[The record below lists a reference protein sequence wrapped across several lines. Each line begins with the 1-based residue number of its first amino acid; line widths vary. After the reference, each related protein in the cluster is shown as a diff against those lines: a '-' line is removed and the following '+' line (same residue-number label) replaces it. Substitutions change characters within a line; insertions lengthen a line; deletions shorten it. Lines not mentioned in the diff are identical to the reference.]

1 MKLIAQ
7 ITLASIL
14 GFALVGCGASGTKA
28 NLVDNF
34 ADDFGTFKKQVAECE
49 KVVTYGVWGNPYHKE
64 LVQSYIDE
72 IKEINQKARKI
83 GSASELESLAK
94 KQKTLEKEM
103 GEYQL
108 SEEEVE
114 KYNKTCAE
122 LNYTL
127 AKYIQNQAEYDIYK
141 AEYNNRKA
149 SQEFQ
154 NLIKELK
161 ARAKKEENSKK

>member
-7 ITLASIL
+7 ITLASVL
-14 GFALVGCGASGTKA
+14 GFALAGCGASGTKA
-28 NLVDNF
+28 NLADKF
-34 ADDFGTFKKQVAECE
+34 SDDFGTFKKQVAECE

-108 SEEEVE
+108 SEEEDE

-161 ARAKKEENSKK
+161 ARAKKEENSK

>member
-1 MKLIAQ
+1 MDISFPL
-7 ITLASIL
+7 LD
-14 GFALVGCGASGTKA
+14 
-28 NLVDNF
+28 VDPIF
-34 ADDFGTFKKQVAECE
+34 VL
-49 KVVTYGVWGNPYHKE
+49 NP
-64 LVQSYIDE
+64 
-72 IKEINQKARKI
+72 
-83 GSASELESLAK
+83 K

-161 ARAKKEENSKK
+161 ARAKKEENSK